1 MGLYELA
8 VLFDPR
14 LPDEEVAELSD
25 GVKELL
31 SGLGAEIVKE
41 ESWGKKRLAYPIQK
55 LTEARYVFFTVKVD
69 DGNPFPEVEKRLE
82 QNDKVLR
89 YLTVRLDQGRLRRR
103 GEEVAPV
110 VPSTAA
116 TTPVPPVAPVGGEL
130 AAAEQKEAS

>member
-14 LPDEEVAELSD
+14 LPDEEIADLSD
-25 GVKELL
+25 GVKDLL

-89 YLTVRLDQGRLRRR
+89 YMTVRLDAGRLRRR
-103 GEEVAPV
+103 GEEVEL
-110 VPSTAA
+110 AA
-116 TTPVPPVAPVGGEL
+116 VAAVQTVAAVAPGSGGEP